1 MNDEGDGLGE
11 LPVTHARS
19 RPGQAPDGQRSGPG
33 TGDAGGASMN
43 GTSPEDSGGP
53 RGASAT
59 TGQAG
64 PASQM
69 GPASPGNPDGPG
81 ASQASGPAGSG
92 GPDANAPGGP
102 GKGPGR
108 SPAKVPPKKKGRSFW
123 KELPI
128 LIVVALILTLVIK
141 TYAIQAFFIPSGSMQ
156 NTLGI
161 GDRVLVNKVVYD
173 VRSIHRGDI
182 VVFSGDGSWNPG
194 TPPASTNF
202 IAKFGESVASMFG
215 FARDQND
222 YIKRVIGVP
231 GDHVACCDAE
241 GRVTVNGV
249 PLNEKSYLFPGSSP
263 SENRFSVTVPANSLW
278 VMGDHRDVSWDSRG
292 HRYGFPGG
300 GSIPESAVVGRAFII
315 IWPVSQ
321 WAVLP
326 IPSTFQQPVLTGSTA
341 AQSAAQPSGTR
352 SAQAAAAVADTGS
365 PVHPSSPAAPLA
377 LGFAGAIPLT
387 LLQRRLRTLSRR
399 RSRR

>member
-1 MNDEGDGLGE
+1 
-11 LPVTHARS
+11 
-19 RPGQAPDGQRSGPG
+19 
-33 TGDAGGASMN
+33 MN
-43 GTSPEDSGGP
+43 GTSPQDSGRP
-53 RGASAT
+53 RGTSAT

-64 PASQM
+64 PA
-69 GPASPGNPDGPG
+69 
-81 ASQASGPAGSG
+81 GPAGPG
-92 GPDANAPGGP
+92 APGGP
-102 GKGPGR
+102 AASQAAGPAASSGPDASGPGAPGQGQGQR
-108 SPAKVPPKKKGRSFW
+108 PGQGPAKVPPKKKKKGRAFW

-128 LIVVALILTLVIK
+128 LIVVALLLTLVIK

-156 NTLGI
+156 NTLAI

-194 TPPASTNF
+194 TPPASSNF

-249 PLNEKSYLFPGSSP
+249 PLNEKSYLFPGNSP
-263 SENRFSVTVPANSLW
+263 SENRFSITVPAGSVW

-292 HRYGFPGG
+292 HRFGFPGG
-300 GSIPESAVVGRAFII
+300 GSIPESAVVGRAFIK
-315 IWPVSQ
+315 IWPFSQ
-321 WAVLP
+321 WGVLS
-326 IPSTFQQPVLTGSTA
+326 IPSTFQQPALTGSTA
-341 AQSAAQPSGTR
+341 AHQSGSSG
-352 SAQAAAAVADTGS
+352 SAQQAAAVADAGS
-365 PVHPSSPAAPLA
+365 PVRPSSPAAPLA
-377 LGFAGAIPLT
+377 LGFAGAVPLT
-387 LLQRRLRTLSRR
+387 LLQRKLRTSARR
-399 RSRR
+399 RFRR

>member
-1 MNDEGDGLGE
+1 
-11 LPVTHARS
+11 
-19 RPGQAPDGQRSGPG
+19 
-33 TGDAGGASMN
+33 MN
-43 GTSPEDSGGP
+43 GTSPQDSGRP
-53 RGASAT
+53 RGTSAT

-64 PASQM
+64 PT
-69 GPASPGNPDGPG
+69 GPAGGPAGPG
-81 ASQASGPAGSG
+81 GSAAGQASGPAGNR
-92 GPDANAPGGP
+92 GPDANGPGTPP
-102 GKGPGR
+102 GKGPGK

-156 NTLGI
+156 NTLAI

-173 VRSIHRGDI
+173 IRSIHRGDI

-194 TPPASTNF
+194 TPPASSNF

-241 GRVTVNGV
+241 GRVTVDGV
-249 PLNEKSYLFPGSSP
+249 PLNEKSYLFPGNSP

-292 HRYGFPGG
+292 HRFGFPGG
-300 GSIPESAVVGRAFII
+300 GSIPESAVVGRAFVI

-321 WAVLP
+321 WAILP
-326 IPSTFQQPVLTGSTA
+326 IPSTFQQTALTGSTA
-341 AQSAAQPSGTR
+341 AQTSRDQA
-352 SAQAAAAVADTGS
+352 AQAAAAVADAGT
-365 PVHPSSPAAPLA
+365 PVRPSSPAAPLA
-377 LGFAGAIPLT
+377 LGFAGALPLT
-387 LLQRRLRTLSRR
+387 LLQRKLRTSARR
-399 RSRR
+399 RFRR